1 MAINVAKE
9 VSTMHRM
16 TVKDLRRKFVEV
28 FGDETRSGNKAWLI
42 KRIAW
47 RMQANAEGGLSERAR
62 QKAHELACDA
72 DIRLSPPKI
81 KTAAAPAAE
90 TATTTISFADD
101 ARLPVPGTILVREYK
116 GRSVQVRVLEKGFEF
131 EGEVYRSLSAV
142 AKSVTGSHI
151 NGFQF
156 FRLQKGAR
164 P

>member
-90 TATTTISFADD
+90 PATECVSAYPGTQHLE
-101 ARLPVPGTILVREYK
+101 RPVPV
-116 GRSVQVRVLEKGFEF
+116 GRVVLIPGIFMAAL
-131 EGEVYRSLSAV
+131 R
-142 AKSVTGSHI
+142 
-151 NGFQF
+151 
-156 FRLQKGAR
+156 
-164 P
+164 